1 MGYFDDDCNAVEV
14 VRCRDCKYFMF
25 SDLYGECK
33 RGKLGIVVPNDFCS
47 YGERKDGDGN
57 C

>member
-14 VRCRDCKYFMF
+14 VRRRDCKYFMF